1 MQIDV
6 KAVNTDTLNQ
16 SSLESAPVLRSE
28 KKRCGIRN
36 SWFLAWTDD
45 IVGLLNYF
53 SIAIFILRK
62 YTSDPSH

>member
-1 MQIDV
+1 MRMGWRV
-6 KAVNTDTLNQ
+6 CSL
-16 SSLESAPVLRSE
+16 SSVREETRNAAE
-28 KKRCGIRN
+28 FEIRM
-36 SWFLAWTDD
+36 DD